1 MTYAY
6 APKGV
11 CSSRIDLELEGDI
24 IKSVHFTGGC
34 DGNLQGISRLVR
46 GMKAQEAIAR
56 LEGIHCGWKPT
67 SCPDQLCHALRDALA
82 REGR

>member
-56 LEGIHCGWKPT
+56 LEGIHCGWKST